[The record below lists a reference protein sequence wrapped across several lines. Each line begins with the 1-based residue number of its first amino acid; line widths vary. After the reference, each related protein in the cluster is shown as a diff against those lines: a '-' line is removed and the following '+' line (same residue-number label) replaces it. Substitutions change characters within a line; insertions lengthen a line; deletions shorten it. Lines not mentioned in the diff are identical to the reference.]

1 MKIIVDE
8 IPKEQKE
15 CLFSERTYSG
25 NYVCKFQGRCIVCNP
40 ERCKFLKSIYDYV
53 VDVYGSPVTGV
64 LIDNYNWRKQQ

>member
-1 MKIIVDE
+1 MRIIVDE

-25 NYVCKFQGRCIVCNP
+25 NYVCKFQGSCIVCNP
-40 ERCKFLKSIYDYV
+40 LRCKFLKSISDYV
-53 VDVYGSPVTGV
+53 VDVYGSPVSGV